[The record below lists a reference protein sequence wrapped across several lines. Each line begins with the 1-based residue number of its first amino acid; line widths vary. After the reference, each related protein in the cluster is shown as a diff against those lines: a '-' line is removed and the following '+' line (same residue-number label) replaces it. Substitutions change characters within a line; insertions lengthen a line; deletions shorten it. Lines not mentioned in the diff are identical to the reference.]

1 MHAIEELSIIENNA
15 YWDFR
20 ALMRDESYLLDL
32 HTALTLA
39 RLNKSLFLVDAYCY
53 LLKIINYLIQ
63 NKFINF
69 VCCNSAAI

>member
-1 MHAIEELSIIENNA
+1 MLHAIEELSILENNA

-39 RLNKSLFLVDAYCY
+39 RFEKKVYFE
-53 LLKIINYLIQ
+53 LLLIVICS
-63 NKFINF
+63 KMI
-69 VCCNSAAI
+69 

>member
-1 MHAIEELSIIENNA
+1 
-15 YWDFR
+15 
-20 ALMRDESYLLDL
+20 MRDESYLLDL